1 MKLTGNRAMAKLNTG
16 LLAASCFPVLCK
28 GSIKVINGGISLGR
42 LFGISIRLHFSW
54 FFIFIL
60 VIWLLAANWFPGTFP
75 EWSPV
80 TSIIAAVITSLLF
93 FGSVLAHELMHSIV
107 ARASGIPVKGITLF
121 IFGGVSQ
128 ITEEPRV
135 PGVEFRVAIAGPAT
149 SLLLGLVFGA
159 IYLTVPERFEA
170 IIAVTFWLGWI
181 NIMLAV
187 FNLLPGFPLDGGRVL
202 RSIIWWRTGN
212 LRKATRWASTAGR
225 VIGFLFIFAGIWLL
239 FTGYWFNGL
248 WLAFIGWFLSNA
260 AAGSYRQLVIQQMLQ
275 GHDASEIMTQDC
287 VMVAPDTTVEKLVNE
302 YVLPSGNRCLTVG
315 EAGHVQGLVTLK
327 DIRSV
332 PRDRW
337 PGVRI
342 TEVMTPIDKLKW
354 VSPDEDLAKVLG
366 TLTQQDINQLPVVEG
381 GRIVGMIAR
390 DNLLSFISMREK
402 LGM

>member
-1 MKLTGNRAMAKLNTG
+1 
-16 LLAASCFPVLCK
+16 
-28 GSIKVINGGISLGR
+28 VINGGIPLGR

-54 FFIFIL
+54 FIIFIL
-60 VIWLLAANWFPGTFP
+60 VTWLLAANYFPGTYSG
-75 EWSPV
+75 WSTA
-80 TSIIAAVITSLLF
+80 TSIIAAIITSLLF
-93 FGSVLAHELMHSIV
+93 FSSVLAHELMHSIV

-135 PGVEFRVAIAGPAT
+135 PKVEFRVAIAGPAT
-149 SLLLGLVFGA
+149 SLLLGLIFGA
-159 IYLTVPERFEA
+159 IFFTVPERFEA
-170 IIAVTFWLGWI
+170 VRAITFWLSLI
-181 NIMLAV
+181 NMMLAI

-202 RSIIWWRTGN
+202 RSILWWRTGN
-212 LRKATRWASTAGR
+212 LRKATKWASTAGR
-225 VIGFLFIFAGIWLL
+225 VIGFLFIFAGIWLVV
-239 FTGYWFNGL
+239 TGFLFNGL

-260 AAGSYRQLVIQQMLQ
+260 AASSYRQLVIQQMLQ

-327 DIRSV
+327 DIRSM
-332 PRDRW
+332 PRDKW
-337 PGVRI
+337 SGVRV

-354 VSPDEDLAKVLG
+354 VPTDETLDKVLN
-366 TLTQQDINQLPVVEG
+366 TLTLQDINQLPVVEG

-402 LGM
+402 LGI